1 MTAQVI
7 QVGGRPAFVSRTVGR
22 PRAAADRSLA
32 DVISRMAAVVV
43 LVLAL
48 CGMAAITDLA
58 GATTPPEGPT
68 PGLDL

>member
-1 MTAQVI
+1 MTTQAI
-7 QVGGRPAFVSRTVGR
+7 EVGARPAVVSRALRR
-22 PRAAADRSLA
+22 PRAAIDRSLH
-32 DVISRMAAVVV
+32 DVIRRIVAVVV

-48 CGMAAITDLA
+48 CGMAAITDFA